1 MNLETT
7 KTFNKGRITMSALPL
22 KYQGLEL
29 DIEEDE
35 EDEPMTPREIG
46 RDRRATQKLIQQRK
60 ALAARRKANR
70 LAGIQN
76 RKAKI
81 NRRGK

>member
-1 MNLETT
+1 
-7 KTFNKGRITMSALPL
+7 MSALPL